1 MPGDELRLAKGEM
14 QEEVAEI
21 TEESL
26 MTIAN
31 LFSVKKH

>member
-1 MPGDELRLAKGEM
+1 MPGDELHLAKGEM

-31 LFSVKKH
+31 PSSVKKH